1 MERRL
6 SKKDLM
12 ELYGVD
18 RVTIEDWR
26 RNRGLKM
33 IEVST
38 HSKYISEKDLLEWEN
53 SLKGNYS
60 VKRLN
65 NQTVSEWIGMK
76 GWYTFFKSSELISIS
91 VLTGW
96 GFLWLKKYFSPKLQS
111 EWFIY
116 RSQFFLS
123 FRIFIWRLI
132 FRIGTLW
139 VNYH

>member
-38 HSKYISEKDLLEWEN
+38 HSKYISEEDLLEWEN
-53 SLKGNYS
+53 SLKGIYL

-65 NQTVSEWIGMK
+65 NQSVSK
-76 GWYTFFKSSELISIS
+76 
-91 VLTGW
+91 
-96 GFLWLKKYFSPKLQS
+96 
-111 EWFIY
+111 
-116 RSQFFLS
+116 
-123 FRIFIWRLI
+123 
-132 FRIGTLW
+132 
-139 VNYH
+139 

>member
-38 HSKYISEKDLLEWEN
+38 HSKFITEKDLLEWEN
-53 SLKGNYS
+53 SLKGIYL
-60 VKRLN
+60 VKRFN
-65 NQTVSEWIGMK
+65 NQSVSE
-76 GWYTFFKSSELISIS
+76 
-91 VLTGW
+91 
-96 GFLWLKKYFSPKLQS
+96 
-111 EWFIY
+111 
-116 RSQFFLS
+116 
-123 FRIFIWRLI
+123 
-132 FRIGTLW
+132 
-139 VNYH
+139 

>member
-12 ELYGVD
+12 ELYRVD

-38 HSKYISEKDLLEWEN
+38 HSKYISEKDLLDWEEG
-53 SLKGNYS
+53 LKGIYS

-65 NQTVSEWIGMK
+65 NHSVSE
-76 GWYTFFKSSELISIS
+76 
-91 VLTGW
+91 
-96 GFLWLKKYFSPKLQS
+96 
-111 EWFIY
+111 
-116 RSQFFLS
+116 
-123 FRIFIWRLI
+123 
-132 FRIGTLW
+132 
-139 VNYH
+139 

>member
-38 HSKYISEKDLLEWEN
+38 HSKYITEKDLLEWEN
-53 SLKGNYS
+53 SLKGIYS
-60 VKRLN
+60 VKRFN
-65 NQTVSEWIGMK
+65 NQSVSEWIEVK
-76 GWYTFFKSSELISIS
+76 GWYTLFKSSDLISVS
-91 VLTGW
+91 VFTEW
-96 GFLWLKKYFSPKLQS
+96 CFL
-111 EWFIY
+111 
-116 RSQFFLS
+116 
-123 FRIFIWRLI
+123 
-132 FRIGTLW
+132 
-139 VNYH
+139 

>member
-38 HSKYISEKDLLEWEN
+38 HAKYITEKDLFEWEN
-53 SLKGNYS
+53 NLKGDS
-60 VKRLN
+60 RVKRLI
-65 NQTVSEWIGMK
+65 NQC
-76 GWYTFFKSSELISIS
+76 
-91 VLTGW
+91 VL
-96 GFLWLKKYFSPKLQS
+96 
-111 EWFIY
+111 E
-116 RSQFFLS
+116 
-123 FRIFIWRLI
+123 
-132 FRIGTLW
+132 
-139 VNYH
+139 

>member
-12 ELYGVD
+12 KLYGVD

-53 SLKGNYS
+53 S
-60 VKRLN
+60 
-65 NQTVSEWIGMK
+65 MK
-76 GWYTFFKSSELISIS
+76 GI
-91 VLTGW
+91 
-96 GFLWLKKYFSPKLQS
+96 LKL
-111 EWFIY
+111 
-116 RSQFFLS
+116 R
-123 FRIFIWRLI
+123 
-132 FRIGTLW
+132 G
-139 VNYH
+139 